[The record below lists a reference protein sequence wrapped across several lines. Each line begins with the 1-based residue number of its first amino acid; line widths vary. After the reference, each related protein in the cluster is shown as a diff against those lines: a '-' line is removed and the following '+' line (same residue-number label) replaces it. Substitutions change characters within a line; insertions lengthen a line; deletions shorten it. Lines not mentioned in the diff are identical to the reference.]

1 MRLLVMNK
9 KKQIDIDHTQEGIG
23 LGHQPAANKGTG
35 IAVCELPLSCLQERL
50 PQLEQVV
57 SRERGT

>member
-1 MRLLVMNK
+1 MNK
-9 KKQIDIDHTQEGIG
+9 KKQIDINHTQEDIG

-35 IAVCELPLSCLQERL
+35 IAVCELPRSCLQERL
-50 PQLEQVV
+50 LQLEQVV